1 MKIRKHPAAT
11 ARDQWLE
18 SAEGK
23 SCTQPTTLNAPE
35 MMRHYLENRL
45 QKAFAAGWCA
55 CEKHKRAAA
64 MPNDKAE
71 TRRI

>member
-11 ARDQWLE
+11 ALESWLN

-23 SCTQPTTLNAPE
+23 SATQPTTLNAPE

-45 QKAFAAGWCA
+45 HRAFNAGWRA
-55 CEKHKRAAA
+55 AEKHKSKTVAAR
-64 MPNDKAE
+64 PNEKS
-71 TRRI
+71 